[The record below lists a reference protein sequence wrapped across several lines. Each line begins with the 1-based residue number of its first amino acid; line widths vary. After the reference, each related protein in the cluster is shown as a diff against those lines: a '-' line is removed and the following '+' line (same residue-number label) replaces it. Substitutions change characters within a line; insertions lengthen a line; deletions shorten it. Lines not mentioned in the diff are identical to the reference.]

1 MVENAYK
8 AMFSAAVI
16 LLAAGAVFT
25 LVRAILGPRVTDR
38 ILGTGMAGTIVTIII
53 ALLSYVMDEAYL
65 LDVCLLYCLLNFLTV
80 IVLVKVFMA
89 RHREREFRRGRG
101 EGGEDDV

>member
-1 MVENAYK
+1 MAESAYK
-8 AMFSAAVI
+8 AMFEVAVI
-16 LLAAGAVFT
+16 LLAVGAVFT

-38 ILGTGMAGTIVTIII
+38 ILGAGMAGTIVTIII
-53 ALLSYVMDEAYL
+53 ALLSYVLDEAYL

-89 RHREREFRRGRG
+89 RHREREFRRSRN
-101 EGGEDDV
+101 EEEEDHV